1 VDSRLE
7 LPRPE
12 IVVDDID
19 QIKINDEIFT
29 GLEITPTDVT
39 DVDKKININVSFVGI
54 RTYEPEIA
62 DGTVYLKITTPV
74 ALTSEYSFN

>member
-12 IVVDDID
+12 IIVDDID

-39 DVDKKININVSFVGI
+39 DVDKKLILMLVLSVLERMNQKLLMVLFI
-54 RTYEPEIA
+54 
-62 DGTVYLKITTPV
+62 
-74 ALTSEYSFN
+74 

>member
-1 VDSRLE
+1 MMVKGGVDSRLE

-39 DVDKKININVSFVGI
+39 DVDKKLILMLVLSV

-62 DGTVYLKITTPV
+62 DGTVYLK
-74 ALTSEYSFN
+74 LQHQLR

>member
-1 VDSRLE
+1 MMVKGGCDSRLE

-39 DVDKKININVSFVGI
+39 DVDKKLILMLVLSVLERMNQKLLMVLFI
-54 RTYEPEIA
+54 
-62 DGTVYLKITTPV
+62 
-74 ALTSEYSFN
+74 

>member
-39 DVDKKININVSFVGI
+39 DVDKKNINVSFVGI

-62 DGTVYLKITTPV
+62 DGTVYLK
-74 ALTSEYSFN
+74 LQHQLR

>member
-1 VDSRLE
+1 VVDSRLE

-12 IVVDDID
+12 IIVDDID

-39 DVDKKININVSFVGI
+39 DVDKKLILMLVLSVLERMNQKLLMVLFI
-54 RTYEPEIA
+54 
-62 DGTVYLKITTPV
+62 
-74 ALTSEYSFN
+74 

>member
-12 IVVDDID
+12 IVDDID

-39 DVDKKININVSFVGI
+39 DV
-54 RTYEPEIA
+54 
-62 DGTVYLKITTPV
+62 
-74 ALTSEYSFN
+74 

>member
-1 VDSRLE
+1 MVDSRLE

-12 IVVDDID
+12 IIVDDID

-39 DVDKKININVSFVGI
+39 DVDKKLILMLVLSVLERMNQKLLMVLFI
-54 RTYEPEIA
+54 
-62 DGTVYLKITTPV
+62 
-74 ALTSEYSFN
+74 